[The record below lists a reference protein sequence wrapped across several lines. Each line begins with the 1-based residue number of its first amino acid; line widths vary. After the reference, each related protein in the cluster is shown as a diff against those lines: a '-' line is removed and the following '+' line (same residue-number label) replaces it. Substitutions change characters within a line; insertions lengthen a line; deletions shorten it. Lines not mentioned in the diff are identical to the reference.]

1 MNLPDMLVF
10 LVGGGITLTAF
21 ITLVERVFSPT
32 ATKCAEAI
40 RISLWKSF
48 LIGLVNAVFFIFL
61 AALMFNVARGQLNG
75 LLAGLVNLIAVVIL
89 VALGILASI
98 GLSGFSFWLEERIA
112 NSEHSLTTAL
122 KSSLLLVL
130 ACMAPFVG
138 WFLLTPFVV
147 STSIGSAIQT
157 VFRRKEKIVVP

>member
-1 MNLPDMLVF
+1 MNLPDMLAF
-10 LVGGGITLTAF
+10 LIGGGITLTAF
-21 ITLVERVFSPT
+21 VTLVERIFSPT
-32 ATKCAEAI
+32 TTKCAEVI
-40 RISLWKSF
+40 NISLWKSF

-61 AALMFNVARGQLNG
+61 AALMFNVARNQLNG
-75 LLAGLVNLIAVVIL
+75 LLAGFVTLIALVIL

-98 GLSGFSFWLEERIA
+98 GLSGFSYWLEEKIT
-112 NSEHSLTTAL
+112 NSEHSLVTSL

-147 STSIGSAIQT
+147 ATGLGAAIQI
-157 VFRRKEKIVVP
+157 VFRRKEKIVIP